1 MSWKNMGFGKNKI
14 VAMNIL
20 IAVLG
25 CILVVTVHYF
35 GYKCYMEYFTPRSR
49 GVGLGFV
56 MLYMRYIIIPIILL
70 SAFIKLKYSMS
81 FLGVAFVFMFY
92 TWYGTNPLR
101 VILMFGSSLSGYAI
115 IIFAKK
121 LKRNIE

>member
-1 MSWKNMGFGKNKI
+1 MEFGKNKT
-14 VAMNIL
+14 VAINIL

-35 GYKCYMEYFTPRSR
+35 CYKWYMDHFTPRSR

-56 MLYMRYIIIPIILL
+56 MLYMRYIIIPIIFL
-70 SAFIKLKYSMS
+70 SAFVKLKYSIPILS
-81 FLGVAFVFMFY
+81 VAFVFMFY
-92 TWYGTNPLR
+92 TWFGTNPLR
-101 VILMFGSSLSGYAI
+101 VMLMLGSSLSGYAI

>member
-1 MSWKNMGFGKNKI
+1 MGFGKNKI

-56 MLYMRYIIIPIILL
+56 MLYMRYIIIPIIFL
-70 SAFIKLKYSMS
+70 SAFIKLKYSIS
-81 FLGVAFVFMFY
+81 ILGVAFVFMFY

>member
-1 MSWKNMGFGKNKI
+1 MGFGKNTI

-56 MLYMRYIIIPIILL
+56 MLYMRYIIILIILL
-70 SAFIKLKYSMS
+70 SIFIKLKYSMS
-81 FLGVAFVFMFY
+81 FLGLAWLGLAFVFMFY

-101 VILMFGSSLSGYAI
+101 VILMFGYSLSGYAI

>member
-1 MSWKNMGFGKNKI
+1 MI
-14 VAMNIL
+14 VKELNVAINIL

-35 GYKCYMEYFTPRSR
+35 GYKWYMDHFTPRSR

-56 MLYMRYIIIPIILL
+56 MVYMRYIIIPIIFL
-70 SAFIKLKYSMS
+70 SAFIKLKYSIS
-81 FLGVAFVFMFY
+81 ILGVAFIFMFY

-101 VILMFGSSLSGYAI
+101 VMLMFGSSLSGYAI
-115 IIFAKK
+115 IIFSKK
-121 LKRNIE
+121 IKRNIE

>member
-1 MSWKNMGFGKNKI
+1 MEFGKNKT
-14 VAMNIL
+14 VAINVL

-25 CILVVTVHYF
+25 CIFVVTVHYF
-35 GYKCYMEYFTPRSR
+35 GYKWYMDHFTPRSR

-56 MLYMRYIIIPIILL
+56 MFYMRYIIIPIIFL
-70 SAFIKLKYSMS
+70 SAFIKLKHSAPILS
-81 FLGVAFVFMFY
+81 VAFVFMFY

-101 VILMFGSSLSGYAI
+101 VMLMFGSSLSGYAI

-121 LKRNIE
+121 IKKNIE